1 MPSKPFQYILFHTD
15 ACHLCE
21 LAAQLLDEIQIE
33 YEMHD
38 ICDDDLLAEQY
49 GIRIPVL
56 KCTDTDKE
64 LNWPFDMGSLQEFLG
79 A

>member
-1 MPSKPFQYILFHTD
+1 MVKNTNYILFHTD

-21 LAAQLLDEIQIE
+21 LAAALLIQAGVLFT
-33 YEMHD
+33 HQD
-38 ICDDDLLAEQY
+38 ICDDEDLAEQY

-56 KCTDTDKE
+56 KQIDTNKE
-64 LNWPFDMGSLQEFLG
+64 LNWPFDIDTLKEFLG

>member
-1 MPSKPFQYILFHTD
+1 MPGKPFQYILFHTD

-21 LAAQLLDEIQIE
+21 LAAHLLDQISLE
-33 YEMHD
+33 YEKHD
-38 ICDDDLLAEQY
+38 ICDDDVLAEQY

-56 KCTDTDKE
+56 KRTDTDKE
-64 LNWPFDMGSLQEFLG
+64 LNWPFDMDKLKEFLG

>member
-1 MPSKPFQYILFHTD
+1 MPSNGYILFHTD

-21 LAAQLLDEIQIE
+21 LAEELVKESGIS
-33 YEMHD
+33 YVKYD
-38 ICDDDLLAEQY
+38 ICDDEDLAEQY

-56 KCTDTDKE
+56 KQVDSENE
-64 LNWPFDMGSLQEFLG
+64 LNWPFDEAVLKNFLG